1 MAKFH
6 NVLLVTDGLG
16 KDTDAFDQAL
26 SQARNNQAKLS
37 VLVLAPSLPP
47 AFADRQDAFEKGL
60 LEQVKSHLAEAAEQL
75 RTGRLRIDY
84 QVERG
89 DRPATL
95 VIRDVLR
102 NQRDLVVR
110 QAEPVAGGKGFSAA
124 DLELLRKC
132 PAPVWLCRPIGD
144 LHGAMQV
151 AVAVDPESPRSAQRD
166 LALDLLKLGRRLADE
181 CNGRLIVI
189 SAWDCTYESSL
200 RNSAFMKISDAE
212 VRNEVERSCRA
223 HQDALDKLL
232 TEAALGDNVQVEH
245 PRGAAA
251 DVVIE
256 QVERAGVDILVM
268 GTIARTGVAGLLIGN
283 TAENVLQRLPC
294 SLVALKPKGFVSPVR
309 VDG

>member
-1 MAKFH
+1 MAKFQ

-16 KDTDAFDQAL
+16 KDADAFNQAI

-37 VLVLAPSLPP
+37 VLVLPPSLPQS
-47 AFADRQDAFEKGL
+47 FADQQEAFEQGL
-60 LEQVKSHLAEAAEQL
+60 KDQVKAHLAEAAKQL
-75 RTGRLRIDY
+75 RANQLPIDY
-84 QVERG
+84 YVERG
-89 DRPATL
+89 NRPATL

-102 NQRDLVVR
+102 NHRDLVVR

-132 PAPVWLCRPIGD
+132 PAPVWLCRPID
-144 LHGAMQV
+144 DPHGVMQV
-151 AVAVDPESPRSAQRD
+151 AVAVEPDTSRSARHY
-166 LALDLLKLGRRLADE
+166 LALDLLRLGRRLADE

-200 RNSAFMKISDAE
+200 RHSAFIKVSEAE
-212 VRNEVERSCRA
+212 VEKEVERTRRD
-223 HQDALDKLL
+223 HEDALNKLL
-232 TEAALGDNVQVEH
+232 AEAALGENVQVEH

-256 QVERAGVDILVM
+256 QVERAGVDVLVM

-283 TAENVLQRLPC
+283 TAENVLRRLPC
-294 SLVALKPKGFVSPVR
+294 SLVALKPAGFVSPIKI
-309 VDG
+309 DG